1 MTSAPVS
8 MDHVMLLAG
17 IIFCIGLMGV
27 MVRRNI
33 LYILMS
39 LEITLNATGLAFI
52 AAGSHWGQPDGQI
65 MFLLVLTLAAGEV
78 SVALGL
84 ILQIHRKYN
93 ILDIDSLKLMRG

>member
-52 AAGSHWGQPDGQI
+52 AAGSYASGDRLPSEREMIG
-65 MFLLVLTLAAGEV
+65 TLGMSRSTLPSPSRSPTTGV
-78 SVALGL
+78 PTGKSYGY
-84 ILQIHRKYN
+84 KP
-93 ILDIDSLKLMRG
+93 